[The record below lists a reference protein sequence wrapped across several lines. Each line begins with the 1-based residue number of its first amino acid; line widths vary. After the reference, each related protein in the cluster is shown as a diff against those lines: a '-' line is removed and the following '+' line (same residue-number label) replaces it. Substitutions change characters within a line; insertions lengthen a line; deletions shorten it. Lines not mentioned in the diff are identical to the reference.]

1 MAYNVYFCCDKC
13 GATYSWINNSISCLW
28 PSELQEVKGGP
39 LESAGGIAQN
49 ATKSVEEADN
59 ETD

>member
-1 MAYNVYFCCDKC
+1 MYISAVINVEQPTLGLTILFL
-13 GATYSWINNSISCLW
+13 CLW